1 MSPRAVRCLLLN
13 LGLHALLLGVAAP
26 FMVRVIRADG
36 GTAPEYAMYAFYGA
50 VLLLGI
56 DLLLFL
62 LGTAARRVA
71 GDLGEMMTLL
81 AGLTLAL
88 LALVADLG
96 TFLSFGLHPY
106 GEVTWAAVGTA
117 DIRNLP
123 SWFFL
128 ALAAGVLLVA
138 GIVSVTWWLARG
150 EWWLPTVRP
159 ARVGWRLGVYFA
171 VGLPA
176 FLWMDRPDAENLI
189 PRAALPLYGLWLAP
203 TRDFAELR
211 PALPLPVDGDLPI
224 PSRRPDLILVMA
236 ESLRWDMLTPEQ
248 MPHLT
253 ALAERHRCTVA
264 ERHYAGGHL
273 TQYGTFS
280 LLNGLD
286 ADMFLP
292 WMLARR
298 PSMPLALL
306 RQAGYRIEGFDATG
320 VLSYITPPLVPT
332 QFDRYE
338 TLLAAD
344 SLVVDHLL
352 VPPAAGRDGTEPLAP
367 QFRFGFLYST
377 HAPYLYPPEFG
388 RLAADGHGPTSRTGL
403 FNRYRNSVA
412 WVDHL
417 IGRLADGLDDRLAD
431 GSLGLVITGD
441 HGEELLEF
449 GLYGHASVHFQ
460 DVRLRVPLVLCL
472 PGRDPV
478 SSTGITR
485 HADIFPTLFDWMG
498 VDSSAFGF
506 MSGRSMFDSASAP
519 GAVVVA
525 GSGYPVQAPG
535 FAVVTPRYKFWLDS
549 SDPGLREVTLL
560 RVTDAADRPV
570 TPDAQTAVALE
581 RALDEIRHTRPHFL
595 QAN

>member
-1 MSPRAVRCLLLN
+1 MRCLLLN
-13 LGLHALLLGVAAP
+13 LVLHTLLLGVAAP

-56 DLLLFL
+56 YLLLFL

-71 GDLGEMMTLL
+71 GDLGEMMTLI

-106 GEVTWAAVGTA
+106 GEVTWAAIGTA
-117 DIRNLP
+117 DIAHLP
-123 SWFFL
+123 GWFFL
-128 ALAAGVLLVA
+128 ALAAGILLGA
-138 GIVSVTWWLARG
+138 GIVSATWWLARG
-150 EWWLPTVRP
+150 HWWLTTVRP
-159 ARVGWRLGVYFA
+159 ARVGWRLGLYFA

-176 FLWMDRPDAENLI
+176 FLWVDRPEAENLI

-211 PALPLPVDGDLPI
+211 PALPVPDEIALPMPA
-224 PSRRPDLILVMA
+224 RRPDLIVVMA

-248 MPHLT
+248 MPRLT
-253 ALAERHRCTVA
+253 ALAERHDCTVA

-280 LLNGLD
+280 LLYGLD

-298 PSMPLALL
+298 PSLPLALL
-306 RQAGYRIEGFDATG
+306 RQAGYRLDGFDATG

-332 QFDRYE
+332 QFDRYD
-338 TLLAAD
+338 TILGAD
-344 SLVVDHLL
+344 SMVVDHL
-352 VPPAAGRDGTEPLAP
+352 VAPPVVAQSDTESRDPL
-367 QFRFGFLYST
+367 FRFGFLYST
-377 HAPYLYPPEFG
+377 HAPYLYPPEFSHHAIDDSDPDWRARVLG
-388 RLAADGHGPTSRTGL
+388 
-403 FNRYRNSVA
+403 RYRNA
-412 WVDHL
+412 TGWIDHL
-417 IGRLADGLDDRLAD
+417 IGRLADSLDARLRAGD
-431 GSLGLVITGD
+431 VGLVITGD
-441 HGEELLEF
+441 HGEEFLEF

-460 DVRLRVPLVLCL
+460 DVRTRVPLVLCL
-472 PGRDPV
+472 PGREPAHA
-478 SSTGITR
+478 TGITR

-498 VDSSAFGF
+498 VDSSVSRFL
-506 MSGRSMFDSASAP
+506 SGRSLFHAAAAP
-519 GAVVVA
+519 GAIMVA
-525 GSGYPVQAPG
+525 GSGYPVRAPG
-535 FAVVTPRYKFWLDS
+535 FALITPRYKFWLES
-549 SDPGLREVTLL
+549 RDPTLRQVTVL
-560 RVTDAADRPV
+560 RVTDTADRPV
-570 TPDAQTAVALE
+570 PPGTDTEATLE
-581 RALDEIRHTRPHFL
+581 RALDEIRRARPRFL

>member
-1 MSPRAVRCLLLN
+1 
-13 LGLHALLLGVAAP
+13 
-26 FMVRVIRADG
+26 MVRVIRADG

-56 DLLLFL
+56 YLLLFL
-62 LGTAARRVA
+62 LATAARRVA
-71 GDLGEMMTLL
+71 GDLGEMMTLI

-106 GEVTWAAVGTA
+106 GEVTWAAIGTA
-117 DIRNLP
+117 DIAHVP
-123 SWFFL
+123 AWFFL
-128 ALAAGVLLVA
+128 ALAAGILLGA

-150 EWWLPTVRP
+150 HRWLATVRP

-171 VGLPA
+171 VGLPV
-176 FLWMDRPDAENLI
+176 FLWIDRPEAENLI

-211 PALPLPVDGDLPI
+211 PALPLPDENALPM
-224 PSRRPDLILVMA
+224 PVRRPDLIVVMA
-236 ESLRWDMLTPEQ
+236 ESLRWDMLTPDR
-248 MPHLT
+248 MPRLT
-253 ALAERHRCTVA
+253 ALAKRHGCTVA

-280 LLNGLD
+280 LLYGLD

-306 RQAGYRIEGFDATG
+306 RQAGYRLEGFDATG
-320 VLSYITPPLVPT
+320 VLTYITPPLVPT
-332 QFDRYE
+332 QFDRYDMI
-338 TLLAAD
+338 LGAD
-344 SLVVDHLL
+344 SVVVDHLL
-352 VPPAAGRDGTEPLAP
+352 APPLVAQNDTESRDPL
-367 QFRFGFLYST
+367 FRFGFLYST

-388 RLAADGHGPTSRTGL
+388 TLAASTDRTGL
-403 FNRYRNSVA
+403 LNRYYNATA

-417 IGRLADGLDDRLAD
+417 IGRLADSLDDRLGE
-431 GSLGLVITGD
+431 GSVGLVIAGD
-441 HGEELLEF
+441 HGEEFLEF

-460 DVRLRVPLVLCL
+460 DVRTRVPLVLCL
-472 PGRDPV
+472 PGREPAH
-478 SSTGITR
+478 STGITR

-498 VDSSAFGF
+498 VDSAVSRFL
-506 MSGRSMFDSASAP
+506 SGRSLFDTTSSP
-519 GAVVVA
+519 GVVLVA
-525 GSGYPVQAPG
+525 GSGYPVRASG
-535 FAVVTPRYKFWLDS
+535 FALITPRYKFWLES
-549 SDPGLREVTLL
+549 RDPTLRQVTLL
-560 RVTDAADRPV
+560 RVTDTADRPV
-570 TPDAQTAVALE
+570 APGTDIEATLE
-581 RALDEIRHTRPHFL
+581 RALDEIRRTRPRFL